1 MKELRDS
8 EHTVFCSEFTPDS
21 RNLIT
26 TDANGDLRL
35 WDVFSNHSKPV
46 ATLEEAHD
54 LGVLCCEFAPWNKN
68 QENTS
73 SLDSKFVLATGGN
86 DDYVKLWTIVVG
98 LSTKICLRKKT
109 NQRT

>member
-1 MKELRDS
+1 MQFFIFRSLMKELRDS

-21 RNLIT
+21 RNLVT

-54 LGVLCCEFAPWNKN
+54 LGSFPFITL
-68 QENTS
+68 
-73 SLDSKFVLATGGN
+73 
-86 DDYVKLWTIVVG
+86 
-98 LSTKICLRKKT
+98 
-109 NQRT
+109 

>member
-1 MKELRDS
+1 MS
-8 EHTVFCSEFTPDS
+8 SGTSYT
-21 RNLIT
+21 RNFIE
-26 TDANGDLRL
+26 
-35 WDVFSNHSKPV
+35 SN
-46 ATLEEAHD
+46 

-98 LSTKICLRKKT
+98 LSTKICLRKKLT
-109 NQRT
+109 KEHDGAVMCVRFSKDGQFLASCGGDKLVCIYNVVSKA

>member
-54 LGVLCCEFAPWNKN
+54 LGSFPFRI
-68 QENTS
+68 QEGISHLMGNAVEKTS
-73 SLDSKFVLATGGN
+73 FSNSKYSGPKVSHHSN
-86 DDYVKLWTIVVG
+86 
-98 LSTKICLRKKT
+98 LSSNL
-109 NQRT
+109 

>member
-35 WDVFSNHSKPV
+35 WDVYSNHSKPM
-46 ATLEEAHD
+46 ATFEEAHD
-54 LGVLCCEFAPWNKN
+54 LGY
-68 QENTS
+68 T
-73 SLDSKFVLATGGN
+73 
-86 DDYVKLWTIVVG
+86 
-98 LSTKICLRKKT
+98 
-109 NQRT
+109 

>member
-1 MKELRDS
+1 MLHFFCKLIAHYQDFTYIDFIRLVFSYFRSLMKELRDS

-54 LGVLCCEFAPWNKN
+54 LG
-68 QENTS
+68 
-73 SLDSKFVLATGGN
+73 
-86 DDYVKLWTIVVG
+86 
-98 LSTKICLRKKT
+98 
-109 NQRT
+109 

>member
-54 LGVLCCEFAPWNKN
+54 LGSFPLRI
-68 QENTS
+68 Q
-73 SLDSKFVLATGGN
+73 GGISHFL
-86 DDYVKLWTIVVG
+86 VRGHSTTTWTKL
-98 LSTKICLRKKT
+98 
-109 NQRT
+109 